1 MYNSLAVDIGNTRTK
16 FGYFQNREVQFVD
29 SIDNELVVE
38 KSKQLNDLKLDGII
52 VSSVNPLIQTKIN
65 FSEFEVPVLELD
77 YKIPL
82 PVKINYQ
89 TPETLGKDR
98 IALAVGAYMT
108 FPKQSTLV
116 IDIGTCITYDYI
128 SDKGEYLGGAISP
141 GIQLRLNSMN
151 HGTGSL
157 PLINWNEKDK
167 IKIIGDTTI
176 SSMLSGV
183 INGIIGEINGFIQSY
198 KSETLELKVL
208 ITGGDSSFFDK
219 ELKNGIFADPNLVL
233 KGLNE
238 ILLYNNK

>member
-98 IALAVGAYMT
+98 IALAVGAY
-108 FPKQSTLV
+108 
-116 IDIGTCITYDYI
+116 
-128 SDKGEYLGGAISP
+128 
-141 GIQLRLNSMN
+141 
-151 HGTGSL
+151 
-157 PLINWNEKDK
+157 
-167 IKIIGDTTI
+167 
-176 SSMLSGV
+176 
-183 INGIIGEINGFIQSY
+183 
-198 KSETLELKVL
+198 
-208 ITGGDSSFFDK
+208 
-219 ELKNGIFADPNLVL
+219 
-233 KGLNE
+233 
-238 ILLYNNK
+238 